1 MILPQRGKTTCC
13 VISSNQG
20 GCDRY
25 LPRYLPTH
33 TPLSPSPFKAALET
47 KGKFL
52 SVLMSLIISSID
64 DQNKTLKNSEKIEDS
79 QI

>member
-20 GCDRY
+20 GCD
-25 LPRYLPTH
+25 RYLPTH